1 MVSRNEKRYSVKQLS
16 KLAGVSIRTLHYYDE
31 IGLLKPAFRSEKGY
45 RYYQRRE
52 LFLLQ
57 QIRFYRELDFPLQE
71 IKEIMDDPDFDL
83 ISALEFHR
91 RQLRE
96 KSAHLRKL
104 METIDKTIEEL
115 TETEGKTMK
124 DTDIYA
130 GFKPEDIAGVREEV
144 IERWGEEE
152 LLETE
157 GRIRKMGKEGWKD
170 ARRRG
175 EEIDR
180 RIAALMDL
188 DPADVKV
195 QQAIQQHFEY
205 MNTFYEVSKERYRGL
220 AQLYIEDERFTA
232 HYEKTATGLADYI
245 HRAINVF
252 CDNDLQVK

>member
-1 MVSRNEKRYSVKQLS
+1 MVSKTEKRYSVKQLS

-71 IKEIMDDPDFDL
+71 IKEILEDPDFDL
-83 ISALEFHR
+83 IQALEFHR
-91 RQLRE
+91 RQLKE

-104 METIDKTIEEL
+104 LATIDKTIKAL
-115 TETEGKTMK
+115 TETEGNTMK

-130 GFKPEDIAGVREEV
+130 GFKPEDVPGMRQEV
-144 IERWGEEE
+144 IERWGEKE
-152 LLETE
+152 LLDTE
-157 GRIRKMGKEGWKD
+157 RRIRNLGKKGWED
-170 ARRRG
+170 ARKRG

-180 RIAALMDL
+180 LIAGLMNL
-188 DPADVKV
+188 DPAETKV
-195 QQAIQQHFEY
+195 QRAISLHFEY

-220 AQLYIEDERFTA
+220 AQMYIDDERFTA
-232 HYEKTATGLADYI
+232 HYEKTAVGLANYI